1 MRKHFIKNIKNI
13 FTLVLLLSVTLPLSL
28 NAQSNDSI
36 QLIYPM
42 PQDDGSPTNYDNQ
55 SGFFLKEPDN
65 VTREIIYDP
74 ATGKYTFYSK
84 IGDFMYKDPYSMDQK
99 QYIDYYNDKSIS
111 SYWKERRESVG
122 SSSGNGNQLIPTIY
136 VGGKAFDKIFGSNTI
151 DIKLQG
157 SADVTFG
164 IKHQRRNDPSLTVS
178 QQRTTNF
185 DFDESIQ

>member
-74 ATGKYTFYSK
+74 ATVK
-84 IGDFMYKDPYSMDQK
+84 
-99 QYIDYYNDKSIS
+99 
-111 SYWKERRESVG
+111 
-122 SSSGNGNQLIPTIY
+122 
-136 VGGKAFDKIFGSNTI
+136 
-151 DIKLQG
+151 
-157 SADVTFG
+157 
-164 IKHQRRNDPSLTVS
+164 
-178 QQRTTNF
+178 
-185 DFDESIQ
+185 